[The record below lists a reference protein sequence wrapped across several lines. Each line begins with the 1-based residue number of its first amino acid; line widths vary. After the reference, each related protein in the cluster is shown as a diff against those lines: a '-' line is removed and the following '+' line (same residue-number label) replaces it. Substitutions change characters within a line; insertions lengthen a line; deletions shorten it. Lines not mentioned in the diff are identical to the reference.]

1 MSERC
6 CKRCSSRELPP
17 PYTAY
22 RCRIFHTL
30 AEADDSCAFY
40 TEAVPFADDEVGDNA
55 ELPVEAGA

>member
-1 MSERC
+1 MSAAARDVPAGSC
-6 CKRCSSRELPP
+6 PP